1 MGERFEHQG
10 MIYEDL
16 GDGNVRVIGPANSA
30 QPQPMV
36 VGTPR
41 APDRD
46 IRTVGDTVISIDPAS
61 GGVTPLYSAPE
72 GRDSKAETEGNAQQQ
87 TRRANLDALIG
98 QINEVQRL
106 FNEGPG
112 RTSGVGAITDYLP
125 SGTNRAFD
133 AAGAGL
139 VEQALGAFRV
149 PGIGPQSDADA
160 ARLERAYGI
169 EASNFDAVNQQ
180 RLDQLRARVDETRA
194 SMGLPAASWEGLPGQ
209 RANAD
214 VPSIRV
220 GLPAARLGREDPR
233 PNAPSGVT
241 DAGGPNA
248 MRVVPELFG
257 MGDEVASL
265 VGQGASEEQV
275 MGHIR
280 QRIAG
285 VPGLSFNPEAHRGI
299 VSYLVAAH
307 RQNPQAPVKSLA
319 TDWDN
324 MHMAPNEDRGGTVL
338 GSIADSPFGAA
349 AISAGNA
356 VSAGGLAALGDENAR
371 AVLDFSRNERPG
383 FSFAGDVAG
392 SALAMSGV
400 GGIASRLGGLPS
412 RLMTGAG
419 GVGGDMTYGAV
430 RGLNESGGDPM
441 MALVGAGAAGGGNL
455 VGRGITSGVGR
466 VTRGVSDPAVRY
478 LTDRGVSLSLGQIAG
493 NRGMFGKALNRIE
506 STPIVGDLMGGRR
519 AESINSFNQQAF
531 NEALSPIGGQ
541 MQGVVGQEAIDA
553 AQQQVGAAYDNALSG
568 VSLQADQPF
577 VRELG
582 TALRTGNAVPVVGE
596 RFGYA
601 MGNRVGPLFG
611 DTGTLDGSGF
621 QAALRN
627 VRSARP
633 EMVRADPIVGQDAA
647 DAVTGVEDALIG
659 LAQRQSPGTVDELNA
674 ANAAYRR
681 LGILEDASL
690 NAMNSSNGAGVFTPA
705 QLGVAMQR
713 NTRRFGGR
721 AAAARG
727 DMPFNELQRVGQ
739 EVLPSTVPDSG
750 TAGRLAT
757 MVLPV
762 TLGGSAAGLGFFTDN
777 PGTTATLAA
786 LTALSTKR
794 GGDAL
799 QRALVSRPDAMRRAG
814 TAIQAQSRRGGMFG
828 AGAGT
833 YFLPSASMGLYQP

>member
-46 IRTVGDTVISIDPAS
+46 IRTVGDTVISIDPNS

-87 TRRANLDALIG
+87 MRRANLDALIG

-149 PGIGPQSDADA
+149 PGIGGQSDADA

-220 GLPAARLGREDPR
+220 GLPSARLGRTDPA
-233 PNAPSGVT
+233 PNAPTGVT
-241 DAGGPNA
+241 DAGGPGG
-248 MRVVPELFG
+248 MRVVPELYG
-257 MGDEVASL
+257 MGDDVASL

-275 MGHIR
+275 MGYIR
-280 QRIAG
+280 QRIGG
-285 VPGLSFNPEAHRGI
+285 VPNLSLDPEAHRET
-299 VSYLVAAH
+299 VRYLVAAH

-319 TDWDN
+319 TDWEQ
-324 MHMAPNEDRGGTVL
+324 MHMVPTEDQGGTVL

-400 GGIASRLGGLPS
+400 GGIASRLSGLPS

-430 RGLNESGGDPM
+430 RGFNESGGDPM

-478 LTDRGVSLSLGQIAG
+478 LTDRGIRLTPGQILGQG
-493 NRGMFGKALNRIE
+493 GMFGRGIRGFENALE
-506 STPIVGDLMGGRR
+506 SIPVLGQTIAQRRQDGVEDYFRARVQDVLGPVGAQAQGNTAQELLENARTSIGDAYNVLDGRTFQLDPPAINAMQAAMQTGRTIPRVGEEFGAIMDRNVAPLFSPSGAITGRQFQDAMQQLRGASASLRRDDTMGVMA
-519 AESINSFNQQAF
+519 AESVDDIEGALTDMVRRQAPDVMPR
-531 NEALSPIGGQ
+531 L
-541 MQGVVGQEAIDA
+541 DA
-553 AQQQVGAAYDNALSG
+553 ANRSYSG
-568 VSLQADQPF
+568 L
-577 VRELG
+577 
-582 TALRTGNAVPVVGE
+582 VP
-596 RFGYA
+596 
-601 MGNRVGPLFG
+601 L
-611 DTGTLDGSGF
+611 
-621 QAALRN
+621 
-627 VRSARP
+627 
-633 EMVRADPIVGQDAA
+633 QDAA
-647 DAVTGVEDALIG
+647 ITAIAP
-659 LAQRQSPGTVDELNA
+659 S
-674 ANAAYRR
+674 
-681 LGILEDASL
+681 
-690 NAMNSSNGAGVFTPA
+690 PA
-705 QLGVAMQR
+705 QVTRAALS
-713 NTRRFGGR
+713 NTRRYGGR
-721 AAAARG
+721 ARASERDYLGTELDGQAQAV
-727 DMPFNELQRVGQ
+727 MPSIIGN
-739 EVLPSTVPDSG
+739 SG
-750 TAGRLAT
+750 TADRGLAAFA
-757 MVLPV
+757 LP
-762 TLGGSAAGLGFFTDN
+762 TALGGAAIGLETFSNNPGLTAALLAIGGLSTRRGSAA
-777 PGTTATLAA
+777 A
-786 LTALSTKR
+786 
-794 GGDAL
+794 

-814 TAIQAQSRRGGMFG
+814 AAIQAQSRRGGMFG